1 MADGDRRPESDH
13 DDLVATMTGG
23 MTREAPRFTG
33 SERLHADGRPR
44 RAFRDALRR
53 VPNVRNTV
61 SVAGSLALPVAIVWA
76 VASLAHPLA
85 WAAAFPMV
93 AIAQNRLFIIHHEA
107 AHRVL
112 FSNRAL
118 NDLIGI
124 NLIGLITF
132 GSGSHGYRI
141 GHLQHHRDEF
151 GPDEPDFLLYSLYPI
166 PRASMRRKL
175 VRDTLGVSAFR
186 ILRPRFRRL
195 GEARHRRMTA
205 SFLVGQAL
213 TFSLFAL
220 AGHPWLYLLLWVAP
234 WVFVYQVLNR
244 LRAIAEHGG
253 MTRSGDRRHTT
264 HHVRQSWAARLMMV
278 PCGVGYHLAHHVDMS
293 VPWRN
298 LHRLHRA
305 LVEDGYL
312 PADRIWPDYRS
323 LWRTQ
328 RSGDPRPATT

>member
-53 VPNVRNTV
+53 VPNVRNAV

-76 VASLAHPLA
+76 AASLTHPLA

-118 NDLIGI
+118 NDLIGV

-151 GPDEPDFLLYSLYPI
+151 GPGEPDFLLYSLYPI

-175 VRDTLGVSAFR
+175 
-186 ILRPRFRRL
+186 
-195 GEARHRRMTA
+195 
-205 SFLVGQAL
+205 
-213 TFSLFAL
+213 
-220 AGHPWLYLLLWVAP
+220 
-234 WVFVYQVLNR
+234 
-244 LRAIAEHGG
+244 
-253 MTRSGDRRHTT
+253 
-264 HHVRQSWAARLMMV
+264 
-278 PCGVGYHLAHHVDMS
+278 
-293 VPWRN
+293 
-298 LHRLHRA
+298 
-305 LVEDGYL
+305 
-312 PADRIWPDYRS
+312 
-323 LWRTQ
+323 
-328 RSGDPRPATT
+328 